1 MTTPLRI
8 LITGDTFAPDVNG
21 AATFATQ
28 LAAGLARRGHE
39 VHVVAS
45 ATGRGRQGTRIEEH
59 EGVRFTV
66 HRLRSLRYPGH
77 EWLRFAEPWRIVQN
91 AGSLLDALKPDVV
104 HFQSHLVV
112 GRGFAT
118 AARSRGI
125 RLIGTNHIMFENLMD
140 HSNIPRVA
148 QGRITGALWADA
160 GRVFGRC
167 DAVTTPTRRSADYLE
182 RMAGLDHVHAV
193 SCGLRAS
200 DYTVSPK
207 RNRGTIVFVGRV
219 TSEKRIETAIR
230 ALARLP
236 KDLDARLEIV
246 GTGDLVDHLRGLA
259 DELGLGDR
267 VELTGLVSAEELRAR
282 LTGGEVF
289 VMPSTAELQ
298 SISTMEAMAS
308 GLPIVAA
315 DAMALPHLVD
325 GNGFLFRPDDDADLA
340 VQLERVLR
348 ASDEEWLAMRHRSLQ
363 MVAPHDIE
371 TTLDTFEALYR
382 GEDVADPVTE
392 LPHLDTDDGRITH
405 GGDVTV
411 PASDDAAPADESR

>member
-1 MTTPLRI
+1 MTRPLRI
-8 LITGDTFAPDVNG
+8 VITGDTFAPDVNG

-28 LAAGLARRGHE
+28 LSAGLARRGHE

-45 ATGRGRQGTRIEEH
+45 ATGRGRQGTRVEEH

-66 HRLRSLRYPGH
+66 HRLRSLGYPGH

-91 AGSLLDALKPDVV
+91 AGSLLDALQPDVV

-112 GRGFAT
+112 GRGFAA

-140 HSNIPRVA
+140 HSNVPGVLQKPVI
-148 QGRITGALWADA
+148 GALWSDA

-193 SCGLRAS
+193 SCGIRAS

-207 RNRGTIVFVGRV
+207 RNHGTIVFVGRV
-219 TSEKRIETAIR
+219 TSEKRIETAVR
-230 ALARLP
+230 AFARLP

-246 GTGDLVDHLRGLA
+246 GGGDLIDHLRDLA
-259 DELGLGDR
+259 TELGVGDR
-267 VELTGLVSAEELRAR
+267 VELTGLVSSEELRAR

-298 SISTMEAMAS
+298 SIATMEAMAS
-308 GLPIVAA
+308 GLPVVAA
-315 DAMALPHLVD
+315 DAMALPHLID
-325 GNGFLFRPDDDADLA
+325 GNGFLFAPDDDADLA
-340 VQLERVLR
+340 AQLERVLR
-348 ASDEEWLAMRHRSLQ
+348 SSDEEWLRMRHRSLQ
-363 MVAPHDIE
+363 MVAAHDIE

-382 GEDVADPVTE
+382 GEDVVDPDTE
-392 LPHLDTDDGRITH
+392 LPHLETDSGRITL
-405 GGDVTV
+405 
-411 PASDDAAPADESR
+411 DDASSDASGAQHVDESR

>member
-1 MTTPLRI
+1 MTDPLRI
-8 LITGDTFAPDVNG
+8 LITGDSFAPDVNG

-45 ATGRGRQGTRIEEH
+45 ATARGRQGTRVEEH

-66 HRLRSLRYPGH
+66 HRLRSLKYPGH
-77 EWLRFAEPWRIVQN
+77 EWLRFAEPWRIVRN

-112 GRGFAT
+112 GRGFAA
-118 AARSRGI
+118 AARARGI

-140 HSNIPRVA
+140 HSNVPRIA
-148 QGRITGALWADA
+148 QGPLVDALWADA

-182 RMAGLDHVHAV
+182 RMTGLDHVHAV

-200 DYTVSPK
+200 DYTVSPT

-219 TSEKRIETAIR
+219 TSEKRIETAVR

-236 KDLDARLEIV
+236 RDLDARLQIV
-246 GTGDLVDHLRGLA
+246 GGGDLVDHLRSLA
-259 DELGLGDR
+259 AELGVGDR
-267 VELTGLVSAEELRAR
+267 VELTGFVSSEELRAR
-282 LTGGEVF
+282 LTSGEVF

-308 GLPIVAA
+308 GLPVVAA

-325 GNGFLFRPDDDADLA
+325 GNGSLFRPDDDADLA

-348 ASDEEWLAMRHRSLQ
+348 ASDDEWQAMRHRSLQ

-382 GEDVADPVTE
+382 GEDVVDPVTE
-392 LPHLDTDDGRITH
+392 LPHLEPSGSDLDAADDA
-405 GGDVTV
+405 DALD
-411 PASDDAAPADESR
+411 PDAAPADGTR

>member
-382 GEDVADPVTE
+382 GEDVVDPVTE
-392 LPHLDTDDGRITH
+392 LPHLETEDGRITL

-411 PASDDAAPADESR
+411 PASDDAAPAGEGR